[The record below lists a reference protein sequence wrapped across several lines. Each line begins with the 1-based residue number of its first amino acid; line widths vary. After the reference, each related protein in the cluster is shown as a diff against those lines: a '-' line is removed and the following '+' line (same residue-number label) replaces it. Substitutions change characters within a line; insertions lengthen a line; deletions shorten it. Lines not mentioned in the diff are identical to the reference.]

1 MFILHEVVFGEK
13 NEEDASSHR
22 NVSFTYS
29 GGDVKLIYNRNN
41 LHIKQLD
48 AFCRFLIF
56 LFLVEEVRPM
66 HLLSNPGKRMSQKI
80 RTVI

>member
-1 MFILHEVVFGEK
+1 MPSEKKNTTFSPLPTDDSKLESGEVLRKSYTDFNILGQP
-13 NEEDASSHR
+13 
-22 NVSFTYS
+22 VSA
-29 GGDVKLIYNRNN
+29 DMLIER
-41 LHIKQLD
+41 
-48 AFCRFLIF
+48 CRFLIF